1 MLGGQTGDEKR
12 PEGQSESTMTNEF
25 NKIRVLAVDDNRTN
39 LHILQVFLKKLGHE
53 VILAE
58 NGEVAVRQFKEH
70 RPDLVLLDIM
80 MPVMDGFEA
89 ARQIKICSQGKWV
102 PIIFLSAL
110 NRDENLVEGLEA
122 GADDYLTKPI
132 NFVVLE
138 AKLRSMQRSLA
149 LQQRATVSFER
160 LQAISDNVLDAIVTT
175 TIQGEILTVNRA
187 SERIFGYRAEQ
198 MTGQNISLLLQT
210 PVQRPTDNQVSDSS
224 SASYATQAR
233 NREGMARRKDG
244 HCFPIEIG
252 ISEVSIDDE
261 RIVVSIIRD
270 ISERKCAELKLQEN
284 ARQLQI
290 YFDHTQNEQ
299 QLALRLMEKQLH
311 RPGLSDPSIAYKV
324 MATENFSG
332 DIVAA
337 SRSPEGRF
345 YALLA
350 DATGHGLP
358 AAISVLPVLALFYR
372 MTRQNRTI
380 KELVIEMNQQLRES
394 IPVGRFVAAT
404 IVCLDE
410 VSQTGEIWVGGTPE
424 ALIVDR
430 WGQLVRQ
437 FRSENLALGILDSCD
452 IECLPE
458 SFEWAAE
465 SQLLLYSDGLLEA
478 TNDEGREFGSESVI
492 NAIANTS
499 PKDRFA
505 AIETALTRHLQSRVA
520 GDDVSL
526 MIIDC
531 P

>member
-1 MLGGQTGDEKR
+1 MKTA
-12 PEGQSESTMTNEF
+12 F

-53 VILAE
+53 VFLAE
-58 NGEVAVRQFKEH
+58 NGEVAVQQFKEH

-89 ARQIKICSQGKWV
+89 ARHIKALSQGKWV

-149 LQQRATVSFER
+149 LQQSATIAFER

-175 TIQGEILTVNRA
+175 NAQGVILTVNQA

-198 MTGQNISLLLQT
+198 MISQNISMLLHEPNRQLQEGLQPEAST
-210 PVQRPTDNQVSDSS
+210 DVVAMQRS
-224 SASYATQAR
+224 R
-233 NREGMARRKDG
+233 NGEGMARRQDG
-244 HCFPIEIG
+244 HIFPIETG
-252 ISEVSIDDE
+252 VSEVCIDDE
-261 RIVVSIIRD
+261 QIIVSIIRD
-270 ISERKCAELKLQEN
+270 ISERKNAELKLQEN
-284 ARQLQI
+284 AQQLHI
-290 YFDHTQNEQ
+290 YFDHSQAEQ

-311 RPGLSDPSIAYKV
+311 RPGLDDPRIRYKV
-324 MATENFSG
+324 MASENFSG

-372 MTRQNRTI
+372 MTRLNRTI

-410 VSQTGEIWVGGTPE
+410 VSLTGEIWVGGTPE

-437 FRSENLALGILDSCD
+437 FRSDNLALGILDSCD
-452 IECLPE
+452 IECHPE
-458 SFEWAAE
+458 SFDWAKE

-478 TNDEGREFGSESVI
+478 TNDQGSQFGPEGVLRAV
-492 NAIANTS
+492 ANTS
-499 PKDRFA
+499 PKDRFS
-505 AIETALTRHLQSRVA
+505 AIETALTSHLGNNAA